1 MNKNQI
7 FIGVIGG
14 ALVLAALSSAFSGEE
29 RYDDDHRFEMS
40 FDHEDGEYRGPRS
53 GSGSNSTVEFNGKTI
68 TCDAETGTVELT
80 HEDGSVTTVTCN

>member
-1 MNKNQI
+1 MTKNQI

-29 RYDDDHRFEMS
+29 RYDEGRRFEVS
-40 FDHEDGEYRGPRS
+40 FDHEDGEHRGSRS
-53 GSGSNSTVEFNGKTI
+53 RSDSSSTVEFNGKTI
-68 TCDAETGTVELT
+68 ACDAETGTVELT